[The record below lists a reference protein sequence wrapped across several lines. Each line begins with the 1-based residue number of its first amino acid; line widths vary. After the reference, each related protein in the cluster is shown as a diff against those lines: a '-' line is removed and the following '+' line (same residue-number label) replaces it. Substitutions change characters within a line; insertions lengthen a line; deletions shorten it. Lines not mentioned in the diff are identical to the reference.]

1 MQLPQTFYD
10 RLEQEGWESDEVNG
24 CDILLIRND
33 FDVDCEIW
41 PVEDEPD
48 ALEFIFHTYEKRGRF
63 QFRIEHQ
70 QQDDF
75 IINRILDCYNSESY
89 IALIDALL
97 QNPKLAV
104 YVLKFYQHEKGGET
118 NASKQ
123 RVTAENLLTLDA
135 PTFEPI
141 AWIDFYLAGK
151 VSSTLAI
158 PNAHFDAAYQRLAH
172 SARYNQKHLE
182 DFGSLLDA
190 IPHLFYYDPPLDA
203 EGNIID
209 IPFGSDLW
217 DFEFLELLKDLFVP
231 GSFVILQ
238 DDGNVYWKVVV
249 HPDQVEYFREQLC
262 A

>member
-24 CDILLIRND
+24 CDILLTRND
-33 FDVDCEIW
+33 YDVDCEIW

-48 ALEFIFHTYEKRGRF
+48 ALEFIVHTYEKHGRF

-75 IINRILDCYNSESY
+75 IINRIIDCCNSESY
-89 IALIDALL
+89 IPLVDALL

-104 YVLKFYQHEKGGET
+104 YMLKFYQREKGGET
-118 NASKQ
+118 LAFQQ
-123 RVTAENLLTLDA
+123 RVTADNLLTLDA
-135 PTFEPI
+135 PLFEPI
-141 AWIDFYLAGK
+141 SWIHFYLAGK
-151 VSSTLAI
+151 VSSTLTI
-158 PNAHFDAAYQRLAH
+158 PNAHFAAASQRLAN
-172 SARYNQKHLE
+172 SVRYNQEHSA
-182 DFGSLLDA
+182 DFGNLQDA
-190 IPHLFYYDPPLDA
+190 IKNLFSSEPPLDA

-209 IPFGSDLW
+209 IPFGGDIW
-217 DFEFLELLKDLFVP
+217 DFEFLTLLKDLFVP

-249 HPDQVEYFREQLC
+249 HPEQVEYFRERLT
-262 A
+262 